1 MDKSIKIN
9 RQTDDQTEVDLTPL
23 LDVVFII
30 LIFFIVSA
38 SFLNERGV
46 PVLVPDRELQPENPI
61 TVIVLEINSK
71 NEIRIED
78 RLVDLH
84 RVRPTAVKLLSLNH
98 EVKFAIKL
106 SPEAKTRMVIGALDG
121 LRQANVAQPSI
132 SLTSS

>member
-1 MDKSIKIN
+1 MNTTHKIN
-9 RQTDDQTEVDLTPL
+9 CQPEEATEVDLTPL

-38 SFLNERGV
+38 SFINERGV
-46 PVLVPDRELQPENPI
+46 PVLVPDKGSQQENSGRL
-61 TVIVLEINSK
+61 IVLEINSN

-78 RLVDLH
+78 RLIDLH
-84 RVRPTAVKLLSLNH
+84 RIKPTAVRLLAANREAS
-98 EVKFAIKL
+98 FAIKL
-106 SPEAKTRMVIGALDG
+106 SPEAKTKTVIGALDG